1 MERIT
6 IIIIMSLLLSTASFG
21 QSAKEVLDKTA
32 SVVSNKT
39 GVTATFTMK
48 GKNLST
54 SGTIAV
60 KGRKFHTTTPEAT
73 IWFDSKT
80 MWTYVK
86 KNEEVN
92 VSSPSESEL
101 AGINPYNFINI
112 YKKGYSYS
120 LDKNSGSFIVTLKA
134 TDGKKSIQEA
144 KLTVHRKTFVPS
156 QILYKTSK
164 GWMTVDIKDFKQAKL
179 ADGMFRF
186 NPKDYPKAEVIDLR

>member
-6 IIIIMSLLLSTASFG
+6 IIIMSLLLSTASFG

>member
-6 IIIIMSLLLSTASFG
+6 IIIMSLLLSTASFG

-86 KNEEVN
+86 KNDEVN

>member
-6 IIIIMSLLLSTASFG
+6 IIIMSLLLSTASFG

-101 AGINPYNFINI
+101 ASINPYNFINI